1 MLFGLSHVSVLVL
14 PVGFPV
20 VANNPVGVG
29 GRGTL
34 RVSTGDFS
42 VHVVIQTLEETLT
55 KVHVSNGIDRLLEV
69 YTSWDL
75 AIAGAPVMLD
85 TLKMPLVDQ
94 DNDLLS
100 LALINLSEEI
110 LITLVYEDFLHFWEE
125 NVGALNVPID

>member
-1 MLFGLSHVSVLVL
+1 
-14 PVGFPV
+14 
-20 VANNPVGVG
+20 
-29 GRGTL
+29 
-34 RVSTGDFS
+34 

-100 LALINLSEEI
+100 LALVNLSEEV
-110 LITLVYEDFLHFWEE
+110 LVTLVYEDFLHFWEE